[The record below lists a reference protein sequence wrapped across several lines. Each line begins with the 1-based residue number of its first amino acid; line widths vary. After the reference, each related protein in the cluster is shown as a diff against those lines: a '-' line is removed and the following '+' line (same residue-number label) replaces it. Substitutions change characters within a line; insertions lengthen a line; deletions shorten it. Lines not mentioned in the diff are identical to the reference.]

1 MGNVD
6 SSEDGSQ
13 NFVMTMGEKYSFF
26 KEMNDI
32 RFGDIQIYREKAGDQ
47 YVFMKNHWITNED

>member
-13 NFVMTMGEKYSFF
+13 NFVMTMGEKYSFY

-32 RFGDIQIYREKAGDQ
+32 RFGDIR
-47 YVFMKNHWITNED
+47 KNSLINFICIN